1 MTSGNRD
8 DNETAR
14 YTANLVDTG
23 IFRAIGKPPN
33 EQYDKLRAAVA
44 SADTRLHIP
53 ATIYEELGGD
63 TTADAFPSGSEYVD
77 EAIRDG
83 WVIVADQLP
92 GSFAD
97 DEDITSPVERSR
109 HDAHRVIA
117 NVTNHPK
124 TVNQWDDTALV
135 GLAVRLFEQNE
146 RIRVLVH
153 TTDRAL
159 SKAVRVVV
167 PQYGYYEVKCRYYP
181 PQTVKDQIGLETNL
195 AW

>member
-1 MTSGNRD
+1 MTSETRD
-8 DNETAR
+8 DDETAR

-33 EQYDKLRAAVA
+33 EQHDKLRAAVE
-44 SADTRLHIP
+44 SADTTLHIP
-53 ATIYEELGGD
+53 ATIYEELGWD
-63 TTADAFPSGSEYVD
+63 TTADEFLSGSEYVD

-83 WVIVADQLP
+83 WVIVADHLP
-92 GSFAD
+92 GSLAD
-97 DEDITSPVERSR
+97 
-109 HDAHRVIA
+109 DAHRVIA

-135 GLAVRLFEQNE
+135 GLAVRLFEQNK

-153 TTDRAL
+153 TTDHAL

-167 PQYGYYEVKCRYYP
+167 PHYGYYEIKCRYYP